1 MYQLFFLHF
10 LMGYFLPFNEFWS
23 FLGFFPSLS
32 NRWRSTQNNALEIH
46 EDKSDFNGL
55 FSKVWYFETL
65 LPWGQLGT
73 RRELLK
79 TRGVQGF
86 QDNRRQTFKHE
97 SHLKCSGFPI
107 YPSFKTNNYMIEWE
121 RGVVGTDG
129 ESLPHKMEVVEWGSE
144 EIEEQG
150 EPWQSS

>member
-1 MYQLFFLHF
+1 
-10 LMGYFLPFNEFWS
+10 MGYFLAFNEFWS

-97 SHLKCSGFPI
+97 SHLKCSGFHIFP
-107 YPSFKTNNYMIEWE
+107 YFKKMKFLDLIQWG
-121 RGVVGTDG
+121 RVVVGNRWGVPSPTRWRWWNGDLKRLRSRG
-129 ESLPHKMEVVEWGSE
+129 SLDKVGS
-144 EIEEQG
+144 
-150 EPWQSS
+150 PVTP